1 MCSPSRA
8 SALSLVA
15 ALVLCFAEQVGAEEP
30 AAPPLLAPVSVGEAL
45 PLPEVDPDVVSPSRF
60 LGYPLGSRF
69 THVSEAL
76 AYLRALA
83 AASPRVAIWSY
94 GESYEGR
101 PLTLVAVSAPEN
113 IDRLEEVRDRHQR
126 LIWAAGLTQAE
137 QEALVFTQP
146 TIAWLAYGVHG
157 NESSSTEAAL
167 ATAYLL
173 AAARGEEAERLREVV
188 VLIDPFG
195 NPDGRERY
203 LSAFEQRRGREPE
216 GHLDGWEHT
225 EPWPGGRFNHY
236 WIDLNRDWAW
246 ATQRETRQRLLAYRQ
261 WEPHVYLDFHEM
273 GRESTYYFSPPAS
286 PSHPALDRRVPPW
299 FETFGQ
305 ATAALFDRMGWIY
318 FNRERYDLFYPGYGD
333 SYPSLRG
340 GVGMTYEM
348 AGGGRAGQVLALP
361 GGGLLTLA
369 DRVTRHLASSLV
381 AVRTVAEK
389 RVALLRDHVAIR
401 RSAAERIPEGVVW
414 DADQPEAE
422 ALAALLAFHSIR
434 VHQLP
439 SPANLSV
446 YPPNGGGKG
455 ELRAFAEGSYVV
467 MLNQPLGTLAQAV
480 LALDTPLPK
489 VFAERQRER
498 LLEGLAEELYD
509 VSAWSL
515 PRAYDLETFR
525 VVNEPGGLVSYQPRE
540 GRLEGD
546 AAVGWLLPPQ
556 GLAGY
561 RLAAALARERLLHR
575 VAKVGFEIEGRA
587 YPAGTLFVPRW
598 GNPVGLEDRLLRLS
612 RDCGVSLRGI
622 ATSRTTSGISIGSD
636 DMVAVVPQRVGLAVG
651 PGTAA
656 TAAGTLWHLLD
667 RDVGLP
673 HRRLELSQLKD
684 GPRELDVLILPDGSG
699 YGEML
704 GEKGAQALE
713 RWVRSGGVVVAVGG
727 SFAWLRQHGLAQVE
741 AWKAKERKPGE
752 GGDDQAPGLPG
763 RLEERPIETPGA
775 ILATEMRASHPLAAG
790 LRGPPSVLYQGS
802 EVLLATGSLQGDVLW
817 VRREAP
823 VLAGLVWPEAEQRLA
838 GALLVYHRPLGDGQ
852 IIAFAQDPAFR
863 LFWRATM
870 PMFLNAV
877 MFARSW

>member
-1 MCSPSRA
+1 MCFPSRA
-8 SALSLVA
+8 PALSLIAVLGLCLAVA
-15 ALVLCFAEQVGAEEP
+15 AGAEEP
-30 AAPPLLAPVSVGEAL
+30 AATPLLAPVSAGEAL
-45 PLPEVDPDVVSPSRF
+45 ALPEVDPAVLSPSRF

-69 THVSEAL
+69 THVGEAL

-101 PLTLVAVSAPEN
+101 PLTLVAVSSAEN
-113 IDRLEEVRDRHQR
+113 VDRLEEVRERHLR
-126 LIWAAGLTQAE
+126 LTWEAGLPQAE

-146 TIAWLAYGVHG
+146 AIAWLAYGVHG

-173 AAARGEEAERLREVV
+173 AAAKGEWEERLREVV
-188 VLIDPFG
+188 VLIDPFS

-216 GHLDGWEHT
+216 AHLDAWEHA

-246 ATQRETRQRLLAYRQ
+246 ATQKETRQRLLAYRQ
-261 WEPHVYLDFHEM
+261 WEPNVYLDFHEM
-273 GRESTYYFSPPAS
+273 GRESTYYFSPPAQ

-348 AGGGRAGQVLALP
+348 AGGGRAGQLLALP
-361 GGGLLTLA
+361 GGGVLTLA
-369 DRVTRHLASSLV
+369 DRLNRHLASSLV

-389 RVALLRDHVAIR
+389 RVALLGDHVAIR
-401 RSAAERIPEGVVW
+401 RSAAERIPEGLVW

-422 ALAALLAFHSIR
+422 ALASLLAFHGVR
-434 VHQLP
+434 VQQLP
-439 SPANLSV
+439 SAANLSV
-446 YPPNGGGKG
+446 YPPAGGGKG
-455 ELRAFAEGSYVV
+455 DVRAFAEGSYVV
-467 MLNQPLGTLAQAV
+467 MLNQPLGTLTQAL
-480 LALDTPLPK
+480 LALDTPLPQA
-489 VFAERQRER
+489 FADRQRER
-498 LLEGLAEELYD
+498 LIEGLSEELYD

-525 VVNEPGGLVSYQPRE
+525 VVNEPGDLVSYQPRE
-540 GRLEGD
+540 GRLDGD
-546 AAVGWLLPPQ
+546 DAVGWLLSPQ
-556 GLAGY
+556 GLSGY
-561 RLAAALARERLLHR
+561 RFAAALARERVLHR
-575 VAKVGFEIEGRA
+575 VAKGGFEIEGRA

-598 GNPVGLEDRLLRLS
+598 GNPAGLPDRLLRLS
-612 RDCGVSLRGI
+612 RECGVHLRGI
-622 ATSRTTSGISIGSD
+622 ASSRTASGISIGSD
-636 DMVAVVPQRVGLAVG
+636 DMVAVVPVRVGLAVG

-656 TAAGTLWHLLD
+656 TATGALWHLLD
-667 RDVGLP
+667 RDLALP
-673 HRRLELSQLKD
+673 HRRIELAELKD

-699 YGEML
+699 YGDAL

-713 RWVRSGGVVVAVGG
+713 RWVRAGGVVVAVGG
-727 SFAWLRQHGLAQVE
+727 SFGWLRQHGLAQVE
-741 AWKAKERKPGE
+741 VWKAKEKNENAGE
-752 GGDDQAPGLPG
+752 EGQGPRLPG
-763 RLEERPIETPGA
+763 GLEERPIETPGA
-775 ILATEMRASHPLAAG
+775 ILASEMRASHPLAAG
-790 LRGPPSVLYQGS
+790 LRSAPPVLYQGS
-802 EVLLATGSLQGDVLW
+802 EVLLPTGSPQGDVLW

-838 GALLVYHRPLGDGQ
+838 GALLVYHRPLGEGQ
-852 IIAFAQDPAFR
+852 VIAFAQDPAFR

-877 MFARSW
+877 LFAKSW